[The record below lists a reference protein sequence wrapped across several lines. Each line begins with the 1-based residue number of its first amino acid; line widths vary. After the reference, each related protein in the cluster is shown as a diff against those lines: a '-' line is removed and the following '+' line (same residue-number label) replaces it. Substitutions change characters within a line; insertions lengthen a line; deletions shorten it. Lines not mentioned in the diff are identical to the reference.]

1 MLLCMYKQSAK
12 HAFTK
17 HALSL
22 EAAPNVC
29 GSQLGELF
37 QKLHDWCLSE
47 TGFPWLLALE
57 DAQSQIFRCM
67 IKC

>member
-1 MLLCMYKQSAK
+1 MYKQSAK

-37 QKLHDWCLSE
+37 QKLHD
-47 TGFPWLLALE
+47 
-57 DAQSQIFRCM
+57 
-67 IKC
+67 